1 MFDKLKSM
9 FGGHKAEP
17 IALGAPVAGE
27 VVPLSEVSDPTFS
40 QEILGK
46 GIAIRPAN
54 GRVVSPVDGEI
65 ALMFD
70 TGHAVSINADCGA
83 EVLVHVGLDTV
94 GLKGK
99 HFTVHCSNGD
109 KVRKGDLL
117 IEFDPEGIQA
127 DGYDTI
133 TPMIV
138 CNVDQFG
145 SFEPKTGFTANELE
159 SVILLSNK

>member
-1 MFDKLKSM
+1 MGFLKNLFKSS
-9 FGGHKAEP
+9 E
-17 IALGAPVAGE
+17 IEILAPVSGE
-27 VVPLSEVSDPTFS
+27 AVPLSEVSDPTFS

-46 GIAIRPAN
+46 GIAIRPAA

-94 GLKGK
+94 SLKGK
-99 HFTVHCSNGD
+99 HFTVHCANGD

-117 IEFDPEGIQA
+117 IEFDPEGIRA

-138 CNVDQFG
+138 CNPDQFG
-145 SFEPKTGFTANELE
+145 DLQTRTGFIAAELDDA
-159 SVILLSNK
+159 ILLSEK